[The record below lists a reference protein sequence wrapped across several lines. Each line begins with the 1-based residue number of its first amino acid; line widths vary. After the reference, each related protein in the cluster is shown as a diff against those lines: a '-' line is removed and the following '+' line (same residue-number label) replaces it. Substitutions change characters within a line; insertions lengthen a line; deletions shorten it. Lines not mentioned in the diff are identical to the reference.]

1 MSVIRQG
8 LESADLDVPVVL
20 PTLNLDFANSQ
31 SLDRRITFT
40 RGSTATRVNRN
51 GLIETVGV
59 NQPRFDFDPI
69 SGECKGLLIEE
80 SRTNYWRGTQTGGGS
95 GTVSDG
101 TATGADGVTAK
112 KFVTTLGSAAF
123 PGLSNYTQYSIPVGS
138 QVTGGTVDISFSGYF
153 AATGTGLYVP
163 DIVIAIGASGSNY
176 IFAELLPDLTNGN
189 IVSKSLSAG
198 LSEIIAPQITLM
210 PFGMYKVT
218 WSVRYTQGATIRNT
232 VNFGIQCRRK
242 NSPSGATGTYYAD
255 GVNGFQFSCIQYE
268 IGAVPTS
275 YIPTTA
281 SSVTR
286 SVDNAEMTGI
296 NFSSWYNQSE
306 GTFFYNGT
314 LPFITNDTVTR
325 VPFGVS
331 NGFNFSNS
339 MYVAKTPTTLGLS
352 FTVINNNVSQTTGTS
367 LPNMTSSKFKIASS
381 VAPNNIYSCGYG
393 GVVNKHSRPSAAI
406 PTATRLTLGKEPWN
420 GSALNPIIGCI
431 SKFAYYP
438 KALSPAELQYLIQ

>member
-1 MSVIRQG
+1 MSIIIQG
-8 LESADLDVPVVL
+8 FASADLDVPVVL

-31 SLDRRITFT
+31 SLDKRITFS
-40 RGSTATRVNRN
+40 RGSIGTRVNRN
-51 GLIETVGV
+51 GLIETIPA
-59 NQPRFDFDPI
+59 NQPRFDFDPVT
-69 SGECKGLLIEE
+69 GECNGLLIEE
-80 SRTNYWRGTQTGGGS
+80 SRSNYWWGTQTGSGGS
-95 GTVSDG
+95 VTNG
-101 TATGADGVTAK
+101 TATGADGITAK
-112 KFVTTLGSAAF
+112 KFVPTLGSAAF

-138 QVTGGTVDISFSGYF
+138 QVVGGTVDISFSGYF
-153 AATGTGLYVP
+153 ASTGTGLYVP

-176 IFAELLPDLTNGN
+176 IYAELLPDLTNGN

-232 VNFGIQCRRK
+232 VDFGIQCRRK

-275 YIPTTA
+275 YIPTTTTA
-281 SSVTR
+281 VTR
-286 SVDNAEMTGI
+286 SVDNADMTGT
-296 NFSSWYNQSE
+296 NFSSWYNQTE

-314 LPFITNDTVTR
+314 LPFITNDTVGR

-339 MYVAKTPTTLGLS
+339 IYVGKTSTSLGLS

-431 SKFAYYP
+431 NKFAYYP
-438 KALSPAELQYLIQ
+438 KALSPAELQYLTQ